1 MKLGWPNSWRYTLF
15 SVGLWLV
22 FLVAL
27 LTIEFALARDWPAHI
42 RFGLACVPFI
52 TVVLQFRLSWATL
65 MAQDEI
71 VRGAHTE
78 RFFIAAATTLIV
90 AIAYSTMPRAVGAPE
105 LPIWI
110 VYPLFWGVLGV
121 VATLRDRADS

>member
-1 MKLGWPNSWRYTLF
+1 MKLGWPNSSRYTLF

-27 LTIEFALARDWPAHI
+27 LAIEFALARDWTAQV

-71 VRGAHTE
+71 VRGVHAE
-78 RFFIAAATTLIV
+78 RFLIAVATTLFV
-90 AIAYSTMPRAVGAPE
+90 AIAYSTMPRAIGAPE

-110 VYPLFWGVLGV
+110 IYPLFWGVLGI
-121 VATLRDRADS
+121 VATLRDRAAS